1 MVWVQDAEA
10 KQHTLQL
17 VLVVIEFPDVFPD
30 ELLGI
35 PPERVIEFSIDVP
48 LNIQPIYIYPYRMA
62 PVEFKFNGLVE
73 GTSC

>member
-30 ELLGI
+30 ELSCI
-35 PPERVIEFSIDVP
+35 PPEREIEFSIDVP
-48 LNIQPIYIYPYRMA
+48 LDIQPMSIHPYIIA
-62 PVEFKFNGLVE
+62 PTEFKVNRLVE
-73 GTSC
+73 GTS